1 MKKIKSIYITFVIF
15 LFIVVVSFAMLYWY
29 STKNLQDSLMR
40 TSKIQME
47 YSSSL
52 LEQKIKEIEI
62 EADGILNSDYLK
74 KLHLCIT
81 DKFDVYKYVTA
92 VNAMK
97 GYLNGRQKSNVGMA
111 EFTLYWPHSERI
123 VSNLWTAGL
132 NRNMLENISDNS
144 WLIYDD
150 EVYFIRRYVT
160 DWDDRDDEPYLIIKM
175 ERDFLYKIK
184 NMALGVEN
192 GGTLLIYDDSTS
204 YFSASELE
212 KALLDQVQKE
222 QRVETVY
229 EIKIPQ
235 GKYQIVESA
244 TARNGLRLISYY
256 PIQEMKKSVVSITRI
271 TGISLLIVLAVGF
284 VFMASY
290 YKHIL
295 LQLKIVTEK
304 LRQVEN
310 GDFSTQITVLPDNE
324 FSYVFEQFNRMVAR
338 IRQLLDTTLKEQELR
353 NQAELRQ
360 LQLQI
365 NPHFLYNCLS
375 YIVTV
380 ADKPQAVTEMAV
392 HLANYYRYCTK
403 NKSVATIGE
412 EISYA
417 KSYLSIMA
425 MRKNIEYNIDVSKEL
440 YEVPIIPLIIQPI
453 LENAI
458 EHGIEGRE
466 NAKHIFLKM
475 YLLENGT
482 VKTEISDDGDG
493 ISDEDKARLME
504 RLQKKH
510 RDDNESV
517 GLWNVNQR
525 LINYYDES
533 AGLQFGKSI
542 WGGLLVS
549 FTFLPE
555 RKKDDG
561 INS

>member
-15 LFIVVVSFAMLYWY
+15 LFMVVVSFAMLYRY

-111 EFTLYWPHSERI
+111 EFTLYWPRSGRI
-123 VSNLWTAGL
+123 VSNLWTAGF
-132 NRNMLENISDNS
+132 NSNVLENIEDNS

-192 GGTLLIYDDSTS
+192 GGTLLIYDDSRS

-212 KALLDQVQKE
+212 KALLTQVQKE
-222 QRVETVY
+222 QRTETVY

-304 LRQVEN
+304 LKQVEN

-425 MRKNIEYNIDVSKEL
+425 MRKNIEYNIDVSGEL

-493 ISDEDKARLME
+493 ISDEDKTRLIE

-510 RDDNESV
+510 RDENESV

>member
-15 LFIVVVSFAMLYWY
+15 LCMVIASFAILYRY

-52 LEQKIKEIEI
+52 LNQKIKEIEI

-81 DKFDVYKYVTA
+81 DNYDVYEYVTT

-97 GYLNGRQKSNVGMA
+97 GYLKSRQKSNVGMA
-111 EFTLYWPHSERI
+111 EITLHWSCSERT
-123 VSNLWTAGL
+123 VSSYLTAGFDSSIF
-132 NRNMLENISDNS
+132 ENVEDNS
-144 WLIYDD
+144 WLMYNND
-150 EVYFIRRYVT
+150 VYFIRKYVT
-160 DWDDRDDEPYLIIKM
+160 DWDDGDEEPYLIIKM

-184 NMALGVEN
+184 TMALGVEN
-192 GGTLLIYDDSTS
+192 GGTLLVYDDSKS

-212 KALLDQVQKE
+212 NALLDKVHKDQSS
-222 QRVETVY
+222 ETFY

-244 TARNGLRLISYY
+244 PSENGMRLISYY
-256 PIQEMKKSVVSITRI
+256 PISEMKKPVLSITWI
-271 TGISLLIVLAVGF
+271 TGISLLVVLVVGF
-284 VFMASY
+284 LLMTSSY
-290 YKHIL
+290 KYIF

-304 LRQVEN
+304 LKQVEN
-310 GDFSTQITVLPDNE
+310 GDFSTQINVIPDNE
-324 FSYVFEQFNRMVAR
+324 FTYVFEQFNQMVGK

-365 NPHFLYNCLS
+365 TPHFLYNCLS

-380 ADKPQAVTEMAV
+380 ADNPQAVTEMAV

-440 YEVPIIPLIIQPI
+440 YKVPVIPLIIQPI

-475 YLLENGT
+475 YILENGA
-482 VKTEISDDGDG
+482 VRTEISDDGEG
-493 ISDEDKARLME
+493 ISDEDKAHLIE
-504 RLQKKH
+504 RLNKKTKEE
-510 RDDNESV
+510 NESV

-525 LINYYDES
+525 LINYYNES
-533 AGLQFGKSI
+533 ARLQFGKSI

-549 FTFLPE
+549 FTFTPE
-555 RKKDDG
+555 GENDDS